1 MTLFFVVYAIVAAVA
16 SVGNA
21 YLLSDQCGFPS
32 IFNWVEGII
41 VSVCFLPVAMI
52 SGAIGL
58 AGIFEDRR

>member
-1 MTLFFVVYAIVAAVA
+1 MTPFFIVYAVVAAAA

-21 YLLSDQCGFPS
+21 YLLSDQCGFPTLL
-32 IFNWVEGII
+32 NWVEGII
-41 VSVCFLPVAMI
+41 VSVCFLPVAVV